1 MKKKELKVKD
11 LDDAKLVTF
20 ILKRHKQNYQEIINR
35 YHRKLFSY
43 IYRLVRSKE
52 EAEDILQNVFV
63 KAFKNLVSFDTTK
76 KFSPWIYRIAHN
88 EAVNFLKRRSKK
100 HFISWEDM
108 ANENKSEARSEEKSA
123 FDAWVIKESD
133 AEMRKA
139 MKSLPPKYKEI
150 LEMRYFQEKTYAEI
164 GKNIRKPVNTVG
176 TLLSRAK
183 RKLLQI
189 IGEKK

>member
-1 MKKKELKVKD
+1 MMKKKELKVKD
-11 LDDAKLVTF
+11 LGDSELVTF
-20 ILKRHKQNYQEIINR
+20 ILRRHKQNYQEIIDR

-43 IYRLVRSKE
+43 IYRLVRNKE

-108 ANENKSEARSEEKSA
+108 ANENKSEARSEEKSP
-123 FDAWVIKESD
+123 FDAWITKESG
-133 AEMRKA
+133 AEVRRAMR
-139 MKSLPPKYKEI
+139 MLPDKYREI

-164 GKNIRKPVNTVG
+164 GKKIKKPVNTVG

-183 RKLLQI
+183 HKLLQI
-189 IGEKK
+189 IGSK